1 MKLKLIKLKKVTS
14 TNDMSIKLIKKN
26 ITKPTLITSLVQTN
40 GRGTMGKKW
49 ISKKGNLFLSIFF
62 EIDIK
67 KINLKQF
74 TILNVRILKRVI
86 NKYSKIKLKIKWPN
100 DLLIKKK
107 KVCGILQEL
116 IYNKG
121 KSFLIVGIGINTN
134 SFPYIENYKTTSLK
148 NLQKTYIDNNIV
160 LRDIKK
166 QYENF
171 IIEKKKKSFTKLK
184 KLFF

>member
-107 KVCGILQEL
+107 RFVESC
-116 IYNKG
+116 
-121 KSFLIVGIGINTN
+121 
-134 SFPYIENYKTTSLK
+134 K
-148 NLQKTYIDNNIV
+148 N
-160 LRDIKK
+160 
-166 QYENF
+166 
-171 IIEKKKKSFTKLK
+171 
-184 KLFF
+184 